1 MCAQLKLGLPTCLI
15 VYSLGTYYAKCMYW
29 VSVTIIIQ
37 LSACIHIYMY
47 VCVHKIIEI
56 YIHVHVCIFKWM
68 FAIGGEVLAHE
79 SADYNRVYKTS
90 LDYPEV
96 FWSSLAKKFLTWR
109 ENAFETIN
117 SCDFKKGRIE
127 WFRGGILNAS
137 GNKHI
142 LMH

>member
-1 MCAQLKLGLPTCLI
+1 MH
-15 VYSLGTYYAKCMYW
+15 TYTRG
-29 VSVTIIIQ
+29 VS
-37 LSACIHIYMY
+37 
-47 VCVHKIIEI
+47 VCVHIIIET
-56 YIHVHVCIFKWM
+56 YIGIFKLM
-68 FAIGGEVLAHE
+68 FVIGGEVLAHE

-117 SCDFKKGRIE
+117 SCDFREGRIE
-127 WFRGGILNAS
+127 WFKGGILNAS

-142 LMH
+142 LMD